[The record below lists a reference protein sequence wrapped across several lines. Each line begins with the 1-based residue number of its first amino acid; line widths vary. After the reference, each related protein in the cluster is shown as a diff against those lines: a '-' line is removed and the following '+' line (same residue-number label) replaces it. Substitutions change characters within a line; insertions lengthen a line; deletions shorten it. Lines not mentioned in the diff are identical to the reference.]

1 MREKIFLTIY
11 GLGFVFFSHA
21 YAQHDTIGK
30 PHYQLIDTI
39 RLSDVYVFER
49 AERTF
54 PNEEARKQYLILRNR
69 VRKVYPYAKMAAD
82 RLYVM
87 EQTMDTMKNNRTKK
101 TYVKRTQKYI
111 EDRFTDE
118 LKQLSRS
125 QGRILVKLIHRQTGR
140 TAFNLVKELRNG
152 WNAFWYNNT
161 AWLYDISLK
170 SEYNPAEVEEDYW
183 IEEILLRAFAREELE
198 EQEAAFLIDFEK
210 ISQER
215 RNRRK

>member
-1 MREKIFLTIY
+1 MREKILLTIY

-198 EQEAAFLIDFEK
+198 EQDPAFLIDFEK

>member
-1 MREKIFLTIY
+1 MREKILLTIY

-30 PHYQLIDTI
+30 SHYQLIDTI

-198 EQEAAFLIDFEK
+198 EQDPAFLIDFEK

>member
-1 MREKIFLTIY
+1 MREKILLTIY

-118 LKQLSRS
+118 LKLLSRS

-198 EQEAAFLIDFEK
+198 EQDPAFLIDFEK